1 MLTYELKRCTLQG
14 YVEAARTFQQESG
27 TEPEVELSQITD
39 RMQIRQAVQTG
50 HVEEAIDKVNDLNP
64 EVSPA
69 VKCRV

>member
-1 MLTYELKRCTLQG
+1 LARLSQG

-64 EVSPA
+64 EASDQQNLHGIKV
-69 VKCRV
+69 R